1 MSTAEGQGNE
11 STSDS
16 PIVEGPIETL
26 EADEAASISCYWGG
40 TKYGA
45 GDVVCMG
52 GKKHVCTKNGWVNNG
67 FNC

>member
-1 MSTAEGQGNE
+1 MNTAEVEGDESTA
-11 STSDS
+11 DS

-26 EADEAASISCYWGG
+26 DANEAALISCYFGG
-40 TKYGA
+40 KQYGA